1 MNVLPVGVGHAFSLH
16 LSPAI
21 QKYIDL
27 KPFPSQDLMSDSPYC
42 LVILIR

>member
-27 KPFPSQDLMSDSPYC
+27 MSDSPYC
-42 LVILIR
+42 LVILIG